1 MSESPAR
8 ILVVDDDPTFR
19 NVLEMRLQGW
29 GYHVKVAANADTG
42 SRIAEGWDPDLVLS
56 DVVMPEM
63 SRIQLLEQ
71 LRKDR
76 PGRPVILLTAHGT
89 LEMAVDAM
97 KLGAVDFLT
106 KPLNYRNLE
115 AVLAEVL
122 ASPTSLPPATNA
134 SPPVAL
140 EGKGTEGAAAPP
152 PATEGTGE
160 ALPRLDGDFG
170 PFVAQSRAMSEFFQL
185 LRAAAE
191 SDAAVL
197 ITGESGTGK
206 ELAARTIHALSARS
220 EGPFVAVNSAAIP
233 SELMESEL
241 FGHEKGSFTGA
252 TREREGC
259 FEMANGGTLFL
270 DEIGEMPKAL
280 QPKLL
285 RVLDGTPFRRVGGRK
300 ELTADVRTVAA
311 TNREPRA
318 AVEEGVLREDL
329 FFRLNVLSLHL
340 PALRDRDGDIA
351 HLATHF
357 AGSLARKHGRPSRR
371 FDDEALTLLQ
381 QYAWPG
387 NVRELRNVVER
398 AVVLSAEET
407 IGTAQLPAYI
417 REPDRAIRGSYRFPA
432 DATAE
437 EAEKELILQTL
448 DATGNNKSETARRL
462 GVSVRTIRN
471 KLKAYGIDR

>member
-1 MSESPAR
+1 MSESSAR

-56 DVVMPEM
+56 DVVMPET
-63 SRIQLLEQ
+63 SGIQLLER

-76 PGRPVILLTAHGT
+76 PGRPVILLTAHGS

-115 AVLAEVL
+115 AVLTEVL
-122 ASPTSLPPATNA
+122 ASPASLAPIADTVPAPD
-134 SPPVAL
+134 SD
-140 EGKGTEGAAAPP
+140 GKGAQGDPAGDTTSAEGPLP
-152 PATEGTGE
+152 DEEGD
-160 ALPRLDGDFG
+160 LG
-170 PFVAQSRAMSEFFQL
+170 PFLAVSRAMKDFFHL
-185 LRAAAE
+185 LRTAAE

-206 ELAARTIHALSARS
+206 ELAARTIHTLSARA
-220 EGPFVAVNSAAIP
+220 EGPFVAVNAAAIP
-233 SELMESEL
+233 AELMESEL

-252 TREREGC
+252 TGEREGC
-259 FEMANGGTLFL
+259 FEMADGGTLFL

-285 RVLDGTPFRRVGGRK
+285 RVLDGTPFRRVGGKK
-300 ELTADVRTVAA
+300 ELSADVRIVAA

-318 AVEEGVLREDL
+318 AVEEGALREDL

-340 PALRDRDGDIA
+340 PALRDRDGDVA
-351 HLATHF
+351 YLATSF
-357 AGSLARKHGRPSRR
+357 ADSLARKHGRPFRK
-371 FDDEALTLLQ
+371 FDDEALALLER
-381 QYAWPG
+381 YAWPG

-398 AVVLSAEET
+398 AVVLSGEET
-407 IGTAQLPAYI
+407 IGTAQLPPYI
-417 REPDRAIRGSYRFPA
+417 REPDRATRGSYRFPA

-437 EAEKELILQTL
+437 ETEKELILQTL
-448 DATGNNKSETARRL
+448 DATENNKSETARRL

-471 KLKAYGIDR
+471 KLKTYGIDR